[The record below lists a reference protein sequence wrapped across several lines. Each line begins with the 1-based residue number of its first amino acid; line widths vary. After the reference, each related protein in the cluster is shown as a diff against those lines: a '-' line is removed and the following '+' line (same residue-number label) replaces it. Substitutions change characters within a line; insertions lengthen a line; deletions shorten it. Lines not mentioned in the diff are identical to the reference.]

1 MPKVAGAKIIAKD
14 KREKQDQRRF
24 IVKTEADKIH
34 NENELLRKKT
44 QISRRE
50 RKKPGIMLSNRLA
63 SFEQSLKVKQIK
75 TDTGLMY

>member
-14 KREKQDQRRF
+14 KREKQDERRF
-24 IVKTEADKIH
+24 IVKTEADKMD

-44 QISRRE
+44 QMSRRE

-63 SFEQSLKVKQIK
+63 SFEQSLKVQQKK

>member
-63 SFEQSLKVKQIK
+63 SFEQSLKVK
-75 TDTGLMY
+75 